1 MSFFARIFGS
11 TPAPAAP
18 VSKPRAA
25 RKPSNSEA
33 GLVRA
38 WARENGI
45 EVGER
50 GRVSAE
56 LKAQYAASK

>member
-1 MSFFARIFGS
+1 MGFFDRFS
-11 TPAPAAP
+11 KKNTAPL
-18 VSKPRAA
+18 SKPRAA
-25 RKPSNSEA
+25 RKPTNSEA
-33 GLVRA
+33 GLVRD

>member
-1 MSFFARIFGS
+1 MGFFDRFS
-11 TPAPAAP
+11 KKNTAP
-18 VSKPRAA
+18 VIKPLSA
-25 RKPSNSEA
+25 RKPTNSEA
-33 GLVRA
+33 GLVRD

>member
-1 MSFFARIFGS
+1 MGFLRNLFS
-11 TPAPAAP
+11 TPAPAP
-18 VSKPRAA
+18 VATKPRAA
-25 RKPSNSEA
+25 RKPANSEA
-33 GLVRA
+33 ALVRN

-56 LKAQYAASK
+56 LKEQYAAAQK

>member
-1 MSFFARIFGS
+1 MSIFARIFGS
-11 TPAPAAP
+11 TPAAP
-18 VSKPRAA
+18 VASKPRAA

-56 LKAQYAASK
+56 LKAQYAAQK